1 MILGGEK
8 DKILNLK
15 PLKAAFF
22 MRSLLVVFVLIC
34 VSKGYAQDLVFDVD
48 VIELGDLK
56 EGTVKKFSFSYH
68 NTSSKAVIIQDV
80 MPQCGCTS
88 IDFEER
94 IVQPLQ
100 AGSLMFEFDS
110 SGKEG
115 YLRKTITVL
124 LKGSSPMVLVFTANV
139 ITSKKKGKEKPI
151 R

>member
-1 MILGGEK
+1 MRIIL
-8 DKILNLK
+8 
-15 PLKAAFF
+15 F
-22 MRSLLVVFVLIC
+22 VFVLIFL
-34 VSKGYAQDLVFDVD
+34 SKGYSQDLVFDVD
-48 VIELGDLK
+48 VLELGDFQ
-56 EGTVKKFSFSYH
+56 EGAVKKFTFNYH
-68 NTSSKAVIIQDV
+68 NKSSSEVVIIQGV
-80 MPQCGCTS
+80 LPQCGCTS

-124 LKGSSPMVLVFTANV
+124 LKDSSPMVLVFTANV